1 MTLQQNTSGWKATE
15 RFSAFSLVS
24 QWQECLQFSEKSRLL
39 VAQLRA
45 SGKNECRKLLCPLLH
60 FALYFFP
67 LEQQVHFFVWLV
79 LGWMGGFF
87 GVWSG
92 FILWKEG
99 PWRRGKNRLC
109 SQLAQ
114 GDSNQSFVLLL
125 SKASLRFP
133 RKAGRSDCSHCRTEG
148 PDAQESCCP
157 GTRLRV
163 KAPTVD
169 RSSCSVEPGL
179 LAPDNNKIF

>member
-1 MTLQQNTSGWKATE
+1 MHNYEHLERTSVGNCSVLSFILLFISFHLNSKFISLFGW
-15 RFSAFSLVS
+15 F
-24 QWQECLQFSEKSRLL
+24 W
-39 VAQLRA
+39 
-45 SGKNECRKLLCPLLH
+45 G
-60 FALYFFP
+60 
-67 LEQQVHFFVWLV
+67 
-79 LGWMGGFF
+79 GWVVFF

-92 FILWKEG
+92 FTLWKEG

-133 RKAGRSDCSHCRTEG
+133 RKAGRSDCSHCRAEG
-148 PDAQESCCP
+148 SDVEERCCP
-157 GTRLRV
+157 GTTLQVR
-163 KAPTVD
+163 APTVD

-179 LAPDNNKIF
+179 LAPDNNRIF